1 MFQLGVCLL
10 QNYDNTGLAFAFSLK
25 ERQTHFFSKSFSEMP
40 PQYKARHTRIQKS
53 NGSNETLNS
62 NLTAIL
68 ILGSMFLGA
77 TSHCGLAN
85 V

>member
-10 QNYDNTGLAFAFSLK
+10 QYDDNTGLAFAFSLK
-25 ERQTHFFSKSFSEMP
+25 ERQTQFFFSKCFSEMAQ
-40 PQYKARHTRIQKS
+40 QYKARHTRIQKS

-62 NLTAIL
+62 SLTIL
-68 ILGSMFLGA
+68 MLGSMFLGA